1 MTTKNIITLAMLA
14 VTMASCSQKQ
24 QEEETTAIITSTTEK
39 KRHRHERICKR
50 ESVLDARA

>member
-24 QEEETTAIITSTTEK
+24 QEEETTAIITSTTKK

>member
-39 KRHRHERICKR
+39 NDTVMKEFVKENLYWTR
-50 ESVLDARA
+50 